1 MLKFQK
7 EDLKLNIMYPSSP
20 VLNIL
25 YAVTCMYC
33 QVDAETYLF
42 IRNFAMAS
50 LLY

>member
-1 MLKFQK
+1 MLKCQK
-7 EDLKLNIMYPSSP
+7 EDLKFKIMYASSP

-33 QVDAETYLF
+33 QVDAEMYLF
-42 IRNFAMAS
+42 IRNVAMAS